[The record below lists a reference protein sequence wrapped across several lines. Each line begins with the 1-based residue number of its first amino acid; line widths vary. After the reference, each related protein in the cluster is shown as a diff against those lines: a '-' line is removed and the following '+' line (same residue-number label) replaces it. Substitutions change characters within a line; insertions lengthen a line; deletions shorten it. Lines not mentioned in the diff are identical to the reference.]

1 MMSEELG
8 KIVKPA
14 AGEFRGQRKLCFV
27 PLIGVWLNAEGG
39 FADLYQ
45 KYWDEVAQH
54 LTGLEKRLGGA
65 SRLYHEF
72 LLAGGDEGLKMVKE
86 LNAHSGGA
94 VEQRVKLGAT
104 LELIEDEAGLTEFM
118 DWSRCLSIGLQS
130 KAVFD
135 TIYAAYTET
144 NQRRNQNIAAQ
155 IDATLKA
162 DEMGI
167 LFMRE
172 GHQVQF
178 PEDIQVF
185 YVAPPALDEIK
196 RHLREQEAS
205 AAAANNSKAAADG
218 DATAEADDSGAAAE
232 SSDSKTADEG
242 NDSGAAAEGG

>member
-8 KIVKPA
+8 KIEKPA

-27 PLIGVWLNAEGG
+27 PLIGVWLNNEGG

-45 KYWDEVAQH
+45 KYWDEVTQH
-54 LTGLEKRLGGA
+54 LTGLEKRLGA
-65 SRLYHEF
+65 SSRLYHEF
-72 LLAGGDEGLKMVKE
+72 LLAGGEDGIKMVKD
-86 LNAHSGGA
+86 LNAHSA
-94 VEQRVKLGAT
+94 AVVEQRVGLGAT
-104 LELIEDEAGLTEFM
+104 LELIETEAGLTEFM

-155 IDATLKA
+155 IDATLKD
-162 DEMGI
+162 DETGI

-196 RHLREQEAS
+196 RHLRKQEAAARPAANAEADDS
-205 AAAANNSKAAADG
+205 QAAAEVNNEVNNSKAA
-218 DATAEADDSGAAAE
+218 EE
-232 SSDSKTADEG
+232 KDE
-242 NDSGAAAEGG
+242 DKPA